1 MQNKHLDDDVIAS
14 SEDQLNI
21 RIAWYY
27 YITDM
32 TQQQIAD
39 RFGITRVRVNKALA
53 NSRETGVVQIRINSK
68 LASCIRLE
76 YELERMYGLER
87 VTVVPTPEDQR
98 FIFRVLGVGVAP
110 YIHDQLV
117 DGCTLAVGWGR
128 TLRQAVRETR
138 GKSLPNLK
146 VLSLLGGLHY
156 GSANNTAEIASSFAS
171 LFGGSYYYLAAP
183 VYASSDEYR
192 DMMLAE
198 GSVQDVLGQARNADM
213 ALVTVG
219 DLSKR
224 SLMIELGLVSAEDAR
239 TLKAAGAVGDLLG
252 HYLNK
257 DGEEVDHP
265 LNRRV
270 ISLDLEDLRHIRK
283 VVLVSGGPYKADIIR
298 AVLLRKFVHE
308 LVIDEATA
316 EQLIG
321 QPVTENPHL
330 EKRVS

>member
-1 MQNKHLDDDVIAS
+1 
-14 SEDQLNI
+14 
-21 RIAWYY
+21 
-27 YITDM
+27 
-32 TQQQIAD
+32 
-39 RFGITRVRVNKALA
+39 
-53 NSRETGVVQIRINSK
+53 
-68 LASCIRLE
+68 
-76 YELERMYGLER
+76 
-87 VTVVPTPEDQR
+87 
-98 FIFRVLGVGVAP
+98 
-110 YIHDQLV
+110 
-117 DGCTLAVGWGR
+117 
-128 TLRQAVRETR
+128 
-138 GKSLPNLK
+138 
-146 VLSLLGGLHY
+146 
-156 GSANNTAEIASSFAS
+156 
-171 LFGGSYYYLAAP
+171 
-183 VYASSDEYR
+183 
-192 DMMLAE
+192 
-198 GSVQDVLGQARNADM
+198 VLGQARNADM

-224 SLMIELGLVSAEDAR
+224 SLMIELGLVSPEDAR
-239 TLKAAGAVGDLLG
+239 TLNAAGAVGDLLG

-321 QPVTENPHL
+321 QPVTEKPRL